1 MGDEQNLNRLE
12 HNLLTS
18 QMDDI
23 EPLFVLYAEARRYI
37 EEATLDL
44 VLEAL
49 IKLVDMGFSE
59 CIIERGG
66 SLKPYEALTLNDLKQ
81 RFEGQTEEEKL
92 EYPMHTHEYYFKITE
107 KGRLEEA
114 KDIYDAYYPQKNS
127 S

>member
-1 MGDEQNLNRLE
+1 MEEEHYLNRLE
-12 HNLLTS
+12 HNLLS
-18 QMDDI
+18 MQMEDI
-23 EPLFVLYAEARRYI
+23 EPLFVLYAEARRDI

-59 CIIERGG
+59 CIIKKGA
-66 SLKPYEALTLNDLKQ
+66 SWQPCEALTLNDLKQ

-92 EYPMHTHEYYFKITE
+92 EYPMHTNEYYFRITE
-107 KGRLEEA
+107 KGRLEED
-114 KDIYDAYYPQKNS
+114 KDIYDAYYPQENS